1 VLTSVKPDHRL
12 TLQQGIDIICDILD
26 SLWVDFPAY
35 LTVPYSLKQALF
47 VGGESKHPYD
57 LSGVI
62 SLNMEIL
69 IFPSHH
75 KGK

>member
-12 TLQQGIDIICDILD
+12 TLQQGIDIIGDILNH
-26 SLWVDFPAY
+26 LLVNFPA
-35 LTVPYSLKQALF
+35 LLAMPYSLKQALF

-62 SLNMEIL
+62 SLDMEIL